1 MTSSSLPRKRRAVIV
16 PPGYVTLTGAA
27 ARLSISLSTL
37 RRSIRPADPALA
49 AMWAQRL
56 DIRQR
61 QRPGNLMP
69 VFYLSIARLDT
80 WAHALTG
87 VGMPLVDPSL
97 LDEEEDKDDDC

>member
-16 PPGYVTLTGAA
+16 PPGYITLTGAA

-37 RRSIRPADPALA
+37 RRSIRPADPAVA

-69 VFYLSIARLDT
+69 VYYLSIARLDT
-80 WAHALTG
+80 WAHELTG
-87 VGMPLVDPSL
+87 VGMPLVDPSR
-97 LDEEEDKDDDC
+97 LDEEESEDDDC